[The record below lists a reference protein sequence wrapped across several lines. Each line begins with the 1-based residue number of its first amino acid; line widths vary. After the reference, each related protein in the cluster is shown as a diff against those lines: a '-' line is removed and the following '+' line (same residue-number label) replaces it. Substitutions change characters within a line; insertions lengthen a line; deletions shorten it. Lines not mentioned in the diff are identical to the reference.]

1 MEKVHGE
8 VLTERHLA
16 LFGAI
21 LQCFAHYELTIEH
34 VIAAV
39 LQTDDSSI
47 AILMRHLDFI
57 GKRSALLE
65 LLQRRSIPGDQW
77 ERIFAF
83 LAVPRSHVE
92 LREHIAHST
101 WVASPEPRSIQP
113 NWILRPSPGI
123 EPSHHLGHK
132 LEEGGYTLEMLSDV
146 AAKLAHSHAA
156 FRAYLAEAG
165 LIRS

>member
-146 AAKLAHSHAA
+146 AANLAQSHEA
-156 FRAYLAEAG
+156 FRAYLAETG
-165 LIRS
+165 LLRG